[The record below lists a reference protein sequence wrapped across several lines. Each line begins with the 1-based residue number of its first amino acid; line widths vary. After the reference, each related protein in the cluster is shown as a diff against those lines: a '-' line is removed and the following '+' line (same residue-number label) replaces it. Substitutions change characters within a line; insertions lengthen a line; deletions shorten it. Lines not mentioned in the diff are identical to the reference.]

1 MFPTVEPDLLHIL
14 NHGTVKHLKSLKE
27 CGKSRAEL
35 IISSRPPTGF
45 ASVLEL
51 LDKDIFSPKVLNR
64 LVYSNAMDSDTLAAL
79 AHSVNST
86 NPT

>member
-14 NHGTVKHLKSLKE
+14 NHGNLKQLKGLKE

-35 IISSRPPTGF
+35 ILSVRPPTGF

-51 LDKDIFSPKVLNR
+51 LEKDIFSPKVLSK
-64 LVYSNAMDSDTLAAL
+64 LVYANSMEADTLAAL
-79 AHSVNST
+79 AHSVIKHD
-86 NPT
+86 P